1 MKKAKKN
8 PKNIVLKLSLLGL
21 SYYWVCQDLRSP
33 ITCHLH
39 NKLFGKKSFMRASHK
54 MHCLQHNLNSSYNY
68 VLWHVHVWEKRG
80 LHTRKLNRRKV
91 LCKCKNIKKLQIFC
105 IEESKIPLQVSPI
118 VLDFI
123 IGNSVLL
130 FSPGDVS
137 PNINC
142 KHASNLECVLQN
154 NLRLY
159 ILYN

>member
-105 IEESKIPLQVSPI
+105 IGVQDPST
-118 VLDFI
+118 
-123 IGNSVLL
+123 SV
-130 FSPGDVS
+130 
-137 PNINC
+137 PN
-142 KHASNLECVLQN
+142 CV
-154 NLRLY
+154 RLY
-159 ILYN
+159 NRKLSAVILARGRFTKYKLQAC